1 MFSFFKTKK
10 PMKDVPSLKV
20 DVHSHLIPGID
31 DGSRT
36 MEESL
41 SLLQGMKD
49 LGYDKIITTPHI
61 MKDSYCNTPEII
73 RNGLVELRVAAKEK
87 GIDIIIEAAAEYYLD
102 DGFLDHLERGDMM
115 TLEGKYILFETSYFA
130 KPLQLEEMIFEIS
143 AAGYIPV
150 MAHPERYR
158 YIKDPEREYS
168 RFKELGVLLQVN
180 LNSLGGHYGKTAK
193 RLAEFLSR
201 SGMISFLGSDV
212 HGKKQVDFLSDM
224 LKSEAYGKI
233 YLNNT
238 ILNNTFN
245 TRT

>member
-1 MFSFFKTKK
+1 MFSFFKNKK

-31 DGSRT
+31 DGSRS

-61 MKDSYCNTPEII
+61 MKDSYCNTPAII
-73 RNGLVELRVAAKEK
+73 RSGLVDLRAAAKEK

-102 DGFLDHLERGDMM
+102 DGFLDHLEQGDMM

-143 AAGYIPV
+143 AAGYIPI

-168 RFKELGVLLQVN
+168 RFRELGVLLQMN

-193 RLAEFLSR
+193 KLAEFLSR

-212 HGKKQVDFLSDM
+212 HGKKQIEFLSEM
-224 LKSEAYGKI
+224 LRSEAYGEI
-233 YLNNT
+233 YTNNT

>member
-10 PMKDVPSLKV
+10 PVKDVPSLKV

-31 DGSRT
+31 DGSQS

-41 SLLQGMKD
+41 LLLQGMKD

-73 RNGLVELRVAAKEK
+73 RNGLAELRVAAKEK

-158 YIKDPEREYS
+158 YIKDPEREYD
-168 RFKELGVLLQVN
+168 RFKELGVHLQVN
-180 LNSLGGHYGKTAK
+180 LNSLGGHYGKSAK
-193 RLAEFLSR
+193 KLAEYLSK

-212 HGKKQVDFLSDM
+212 HGKKQVEFLSDM
-224 LKSEAYGKI
+224 LKSEAYAEI
-233 YLNNT
+233 YTNNT

-245 TRT
+245 THT

>member
-1 MFSFFKTKK
+1 
-10 PMKDVPSLKV
+10 MKDVPSLKV

>member
-1 MFSFFKTKK
+1 
-10 PMKDVPSLKV
+10 MKDVPSLKV

-31 DGSRT
+31 DGSQS

-41 SLLQGMKD
+41 LLLQGMKD
-49 LGYDKIITTPHI
+49 LGYEKIITTPHI

-73 RNGLVELRVAAKEK
+73 RNGLAELREAAKEK
-87 GIDIIIEAAAEYYLD
+87 RINIVIEAAAEYYLD

-158 YIKDPEREYS
+158 YIKDPKLEYS
-168 RFKELGVLLQVN
+168 
-180 LNSLGGHYGKTAK
+180 
-193 RLAEFLSR
+193 
-201 SGMISFLGSDV
+201 
-212 HGKKQVDFLSDM
+212 
-224 LKSEAYGKI
+224 
-233 YLNNT
+233 
-238 ILNNTFN
+238 
-245 TRT
+245 

>member
-10 PMKDVPSLKV
+10 PVKNVPSLKV

-31 DGSRT
+31 DGSRN

-61 MKDSYCNTPEII
+61 MKDSYCNTAEII
-73 RNGLVELRVAAKEK
+73 RNGLAELRVAAKEK

-158 YIKDPEREYS
+158 YIKDPAREYD
-168 RFKELGVLLQVN
+168 RFKELGVHLQVN
-180 LNSLGGHYGKTAK
+180 LNSLGGHYGKSAK
-193 RLAEFLSR
+193 KLAEYLSR

-212 HGKKQVDFLSDM
+212 HGKKQIEFLSDM
-224 LKSEAYGKI
+224 LKSEAYAEI
-233 YLNNT
+233 YTNNT

-245 TRT
+245 THP

>member
-1 MFSFFKTKK
+1 MFSFFKNKK
-10 PMKDVPSLKV
+10 PVKDAPSLKV

-31 DGSRT
+31 DGSRN

-61 MKDSYCNTPEII
+61 MKDSYCNTPVII
-73 RNGLVELRVAAKEK
+73 RNGLAELRVAAKEK
-87 GIDIIIEAAAEYYLD
+87 GIDIVIEAAAEYYLD

-115 TLEGKYILFETSYFA
+115 TLEGQYILFETSYFA

-158 YIKDPEREYS
+158 YIKDPEREYG

-180 LNSLGGHYGKTAK
+180 LNSLGGHYGKSAK
-193 RLAEFLSR
+193 KLAEYLSR

-212 HGKKQVDFLSDM
+212 HGKKQIEFLSEM
-224 LKSEAYGKI
+224 LKSEAYAEI
-233 YLNNT
+233 YTNNT

>member
-10 PMKDVPSLKV
+10 PVKDVPSLKV

-31 DGSRT
+31 DGSQS
-36 MEESL
+36 MAESL
-41 SLLQGMKD
+41 LLLQGMKD

-73 RNGLVELRVAAKEK
+73 RSGLAELRIAAKEK
-87 GIDIIIEAAAEYYLD
+87 GIDIAIEAAAEYYLD

-158 YIKDPEREYS
+158 YIKDPKREYG
-168 RFKELGVLLQVN
+168 RFKELGVLLQMN

-193 RLAEFLSR
+193 GLAEFLSR

-212 HGKKQVDFLSDM
+212 HGKKQIEFLSVM
-224 LKSEAYGKI
+224 LKSEAYAEI
-233 YLNNT
+233 YRNNT
-238 ILNNTFN
+238 ILNNTFH
-245 TRT
+245 TPA